1 VPLHFEEHEE
11 AYEDTRQEHEETYQ
25 EPCEEVRVES
35 HEEVSDADASY
46 QELMAY
52 AFSDASRR
60 DLAGIM
66 ATAAS
71 AAATKVASKLVSGRR
86 VVENDLTVT
95 LLDELENQLDNQ
107 KLTLNTHTV
116 VTQFATHKLQQDEE
130 NKAGGDF
137 FGVMRII
144 VDNDSVLQ
152 KVVMVQAKLDRGDGS
167 NSRAKV
173 KDGEVSFPA
182 VVIDAVKKQHA
193 DMQTLVSEPYV
204 LVISRDGCFTLNA
217 SVVAELDAGTE
228 VATRP
233 ISEWFADIALCP
245 VGEEASQE
253 LIDRIQSV
261 AKLKQL
267 SSFVLTA
274 VIVDDDL

>member
-1 VPLHFEEHEE
+1 MCQRSDLFGDPLKLP
-11 AYEDTRQEHEETYQ
+11 DR
-25 EPCEEVRVES
+25 
-35 HEEVSDADASY
+35 D
-46 QELMAY
+46 
-52 AFSDASRR
+52 RR
-60 DLAGIM
+60 LVCRLP
-66 ATAAS
+66 S
-71 AAATKVASKLVSGRR
+71 KSTK
-86 VVENDLTVT
+86 
-95 LLDELENQLDNQ
+95 
-107 KLTLNTHTV
+107 
-116 VTQFATHKLQQDEE
+116 
-130 NKAGGDF
+130 
-137 FGVMRII
+137 
-144 VDNDSVLQ
+144 
-152 KVVMVQAKLDRGDGS
+152 
-167 NSRAKV
+167 
-173 KDGEVSFPA
+173 
-182 VVIDAVKKQHA
+182 IDAVKKQHA

-204 LVISRDGCFTLNA
+204 LVISRDGCLTLNA